1 MANGLS
7 YIPAYPMDN
16 QARPPVRRRDDDGV
30 EIAPI
35 ARGRRTFWL
44 IGLAVALPIVVTLAA
59 VAVIR
64 ATPSSRAAAPP
75 RAAAEGETER
85 IARAAGADGA
95 APPSEPPRRPAP
107 VASAGAAPA
116 VVPRRIAGTA
126 PTAPDATPMPKREKP
141 RREIDARDAI
151 EMLRENGEHEGIA
164 AFGLPGSD
172 PPKSGII
179 VPEEF
184 ELPEGYVRHY
194 QSTDDGEPLPAI
206 LMFHPDYEFVD
217 AQGQTVPL
225 PKDRVVPPEMAP
237 PGLATDNVL
246 HVPERKPGEPIR

>member
-7 YIPAYPMDN
+7 YIPAYRMDN
-16 QARPPVRRRDDDGV
+16 QARPPARRRDEDGV

-44 IGLAVALPIVVTLAA
+44 IGLAVALPIVVTLAV
-59 VAVIR
+59 VALIR
-64 ATPSSRAAAPP
+64 ATPPSRAAAAP
-75 RAAAEGETER
+75 RTAGEGDAETVARVAGGAPSAA
-85 IARAAGADGA
+85 
-95 APPSEPPRRPAP
+95 PRRPAP
-107 VASAGAAPA
+107 VASTHAAAA
-116 VVPRRIAGTA
+116 VVPRRIAGTEPAA
-126 PTAPDATPMPKREKP
+126 PGATPVPEREKP

-151 EMLRENGEHEGIA
+151 EMLREAGEHDGIA

-194 QSTDDGEPLPAI
+194 QSTDDGEALPAI

-217 AQGQTVPL
+217 AQGQVIPL
-225 PKDRVVPPEMAP
+225 PKDRIVPPEMAP

-246 HVPERKPGEPIR
+246 QVPERKRGEPIR

>member
-1 MANGLS
+1 
-7 YIPAYPMDN
+7 MDN
-16 QARPPVRRRDDDGV
+16 QARPPARRRDEDGV

-44 IGLAVALPIVVTLAA
+44 IGLAVALPIVATLAA
-59 VAVIR
+59 VAIIR
-64 ATPSSRAAAPP
+64 AAPSSRAGVSRVAAT
-75 RAAAEGETER
+75 RDGDAL
-85 IARAAGADGA
+85 ARADGA
-95 APPSEPPRRPAP
+95 AAAPAAAPRPAP
-107 VASAGAAPA
+107 IATAGAGPAPA
-116 VVPRRIAGTA
+116 VVPRRIAGPA
-126 PTAPDATPMPKREKP
+126 PAAPDATPVPKPEKPEKP

-151 EMLRENGEHEGIA
+151 EMLRENGEHGGIA

-179 VPEEF
+179 VPEEY

-217 AQGQTVPL
+217 AQGQVVPL

-237 PGLATDNVL
+237 LGLATGNRL
-246 HVPERKPGEPIR
+246 QVPERKPGEPIR